1 MTVVPS
7 GRFEVLRFAGKVTP
21 FLATLQRKSGIAM
34 KVFVVGSGGREHALT
49 WALRRSTQVKQIYS
63 ATTNA
68 GILNLTTAAK
78 VNATDIQAVAEFAK
92 RERVDLV
99 VIGPEQPL
107 VDGLSDALE
116 SRGIAVF
123 GPSQAAARL
132 EGSKV
137 FSKEFMTSHKIPT
150 AKYVVVDDA
159 AEAFKAVGSFGYP
172 VVIKA
177 DGLAAGKGVVVAAD
191 ETEAKHA
198 VQDWLVD
205 RKLGE
210 AGNRLLIEECLIGRE
225 LSYLVFSDGK
235 DFAAMPVAQDHKRA
249 FDGDRGPNTGGMGAF
264 STPGLIDSEL
274 EARIVKEIVAPSLE
288 AARADGFPFRGVL
301 YCGLMLTADGP
312 KTLEYNVRFGDPETQ
327 AILRRLESDFG
338 ELALA
343 VARGDLTHCKPV
355 WSDETS
361 TCVVMASAGYP
372 GAYET
377 GKVIHGLEAA
387 EQLDGVAVFHAGT
400 KLNASGEVVTA
411 GGRVLGV
418 TARAADLADA
428 TERAYKAVETISFEG
443 MQFRRDIGLRNAE

>member
-1 MTVVPS
+1 
-7 GRFEVLRFAGKVTP
+7 
-21 FLATLQRKSGIAM
+21 M

-49 WALRRSTQVKQIYS
+49 WALSRSRQVKQIYS
-63 ATTNA
+63 ATLNA
-68 GILNLTTAAK
+68 GILNLTTNTE
-78 VNATDIQAVAEFAK
+78 VNSGDVQAVAEFAK
-92 RERVDLV
+92 GEHLDLV

-107 VDGLSDALE
+107 VEGLSDALE

-137 FSKEFMTSHKIPT
+137 FSKEFMTRHNIPT
-150 AKYVVVDDA
+150 ARYLVVDDA
-159 AEAFKAVGSFGYP
+159 AEAFKAVGAFGYP

-177 DGLAAGKGVVVAAD
+177 DGLAAGKGVVVACD
-191 ETEAKHA
+191 EAEARQA

-210 AGNRLLIEECLIGRE
+210 AGKRLVIEECLVGRE
-225 LSYLVFSDGK
+225 LSYLLFSDGK

-274 EARIVKEIVAPSLE
+274 EAQIVKEIVAPSLE
-288 AARADGFPFRGVL
+288 ATRSDGFPFRGVL
-301 YCGLMLTADGP
+301 YCGLMLTPDGP

-327 AILRRLESDFG
+327 AILRRLESDFA

-343 VARGDLTHCKPV
+343 VARGELARCKPV

-361 TCVVMASAGYP
+361 TCVVIASAGYP
-372 GAYET
+372 GTYET
-377 GKVIHGLEAA
+377 GKVIRGLEAA
-387 EQLDGVAVFHAGT
+387 EQIESVAVFHAGT
-400 KLNASGEVVTA
+400 KVNSSGEVVTA

-418 TARAADLADA
+418 TARAANLGEA
-428 TERAYKAVETISFEG
+428 TNRAYKAVEKISFDG